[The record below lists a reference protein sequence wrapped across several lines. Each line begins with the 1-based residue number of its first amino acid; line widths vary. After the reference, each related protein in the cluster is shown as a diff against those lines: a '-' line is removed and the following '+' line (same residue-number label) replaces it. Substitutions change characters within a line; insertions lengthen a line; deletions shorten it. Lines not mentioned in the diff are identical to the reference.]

1 MIRRSAEI
9 FACILIGSALA
20 VAGSAGDGERLDR
33 GQCSTDRDCSGY
45 RRCLDRV
52 CAVPPAVLGRSHA
65 DTPVVELVGGGAS
78 RGRFFIEL
86 ANDAFERG
94 RGLSH
99 RPSLAEGWGMLFA
112 FPGAVRDPF
121 TMALM
126 HFPLDMIFLDESGR
140 IVDIIDDATP
150 PESRLVS
157 SKDFQFVVELNAGAV
172 RGHGIAIGDQMHLT
186 GLRPPLLP
194 ISQ

>member
-1 MIRRSAEI
+1 MIRRFAEI
-9 FACILIGSALA
+9 FACVLIGSSLA

-33 GQCSTDRDCSGY
+33 GQCRTDRDCSGY
-45 RRCLDRV
+45 RRCLDRG

-65 DTPVVELVGGGAS
+65 DTPVVEIGGGGAS
-78 RGRFFIEL
+78 RGRFSVEL
-86 ANDAFERG
+86 ADDPFERG
-94 RGLSH
+94 QGLSQ
-99 RPSLAEGWGMLFA
+99 RPSLAEGWGMLFV
-112 FPGAVRDPF
+112 FPGTVRNPF

-140 IVDIIDDATP
+140 IVDIIEDATP
-150 PESRLVS
+150 PESRFVS
-157 SKDFQFVVELNAGAV
+157 SKDFRFVLELNAGAV

-186 GLRPPLLP
+186 GLRRPLLP